1 MEDDDIITAE
11 SGTVAL
17 LNKGEIDMQI
27 ATAHKYPRSVV
38 RFRQEV
44 LQMVTLNEQVAG
56 ECVYALPRNE
66 KDKATGQW
74 VTKTIEGPSARF
86 AEVVASAW
94 GNSRAGA
101 RVVSDQGDFV
111 TAQGVFHD
119 LERNVA
125 ITYEVQRRITGAN
138 GQRYKSDMIGVTAN
152 AACSIALRN
161 AILKGVP
168 KAFWSDM
175 YDSARQCIMGDIKT
189 LANRRIDAIAKFLRF
204 GINQTQIFERLEV
217 AGIEDI
223 TLEHLVTLRGLMTA
237 IKEGDTTPEQA
248 FAKEAAGTAA
258 PAPRSKSDAAKAA
271 ATTAAA
277 APAASPAQQETA
289 KPATSGQAGEL
300 FANAAA
306 AADKGTGELAK
317 PTESQVKF
325 IKTKIA
331 SLELPDS
338 AVQAMLLRIG
348 ALTLDDLTF
357 EQFDTVRAELL
368 ALE

>member
-1 MEDDDIITAE
+1 MDNNEDILTADG
-11 SGTVAL
+11 GTVAL

-38 RFRQEV
+38 KFRNEV

-175 YDSARQCIMGDIKT
+175 YDAARQCIMGDIKT
-189 LANRRIDAIAKFLRF
+189 LANRRIDAIAKFQRF
-204 GINQTQIFERLEV
+204 GINQGQIFERLEV

-248 FAKEAAGTAA
+248 FAKENAGTAA
-258 PAPRSKSDAAKAA
+258 PAPRSKSEAAKAA
-271 ATTAAA
+271 TA
-277 APAASPAQQETA
+277 APAASQTQQQAPAGPA
-289 KPATSGQAGEL
+289 KSAPGEL

-306 AADKGTGELAK
+306 AADKGTGELTK
-317 PTESQVKF
+317 PTEAQIKF
-325 IKTKIA
+325 IRTKIA
-331 SLELPDS
+331 ALELPDS

-348 ALTLDDLTF
+348 ALSLDDLTF
-357 EQFDTVRAELL
+357 EQYDTVRAELL
-368 ALE
+368 AME